1 LNNFWQVII
10 LHWDTIM
17 FSKLQYI
24 SQGSTA
30 TSQLNNIQLALD
42 AGCNW
47 IQLRYKNATVDEVM
61 ALAEQVKR
69 LCSDHAATFI
79 INDNPHIANAVDADG
94 VHLGLTDISIVE
106 SRQIVGNNKIIGGT
120 ANTLD
125 HVLQRA
131 DEGCNYI
138 GLGPLRFTTTKEK
151 LSPILG
157 LKGYEEI
164 IEALIIRH
172 ITIPVYAIGGVVLE
186 DIQAIMKTGVYGV
199 AVSGIIT
206 NHPDKK
212 SLIQQ
217 FNTLLYESVNHSR

>member
-1 LNNFWQVII
+1 
-10 LHWDTIM
+10 M
-17 FSKLQYI
+17 FNKLQYI

-30 TSQLNNIQLALD
+30 IAQLYKIQEALN
-42 AGCNW
+42 AGCQW
-47 IQLRYKNATVDEVM
+47 IQLRYKNATTIEVM

-94 VHLGLTDISIVE
+94 VHLGLTDISVVE
-106 SRQIVGNNKIIGGT
+106 ARRIVGSNKIIGGT
-120 ANTLD
+120 ANTLED
-125 HVLQRA
+125 VLLRVE
-131 DEGCNYI
+131 EGCNYI

-164 IEALIIRH
+164 IEALLIRH
-172 ITIPVYAIGGVVLE
+172 ITIPVYAIGGIVLE

-206 NHPDKK
+206 NNPDKK
-212 SLIQQ
+212 LLIQQ

>member
-1 LNNFWQVII
+1 
-10 LHWDTIM
+10 M
-17 FSKLQYI
+17 FNKLQYI

-30 TSQLNNIQLALD
+30 PAQLYNIQQALN
-42 AGCNW
+42 AGCTW

-61 ALAEQVKR
+61 TLAEQVKR
-69 LCSDHAATFI
+69 LCTDHAATFI
-79 INDNPHIANAVDADG
+79 INDNPHIANTVDADG
-94 VHLGLTDISIVE
+94 VHLGLTDISVVE
-106 SRQIVGNNKIIGGT
+106 ARRIVGSNKIIGGT
-120 ANTLD
+120 ANTLED
-125 HVLQRA
+125 VLLRVE
-131 DEGCNYI
+131 EGCDYI

-164 IEALIIRH
+164 IEALLIRH

-186 DIQAIMKTGVYGV
+186 DVQAIMKTGVYGV

-212 SLIQQ
+212 LLIQQ